1 MRLNQRTLIFV
12 VLLAIIIVAAAVL
25 LRREP
30 DAATDEDVIPTSEPQ
45 ALFPDITADTVS
57 ALSITRALNESDA
70 TPTAMTTLTPLAL
83 HLILDASGQWIVETD
98 ETSAE
103 VTSEAIVEEATA
115 EATADVTAE
124 ATVEATDEV
133 EAEATVEATA
143 ESTAEATVEPV
154 AEVTP
159 EVAPMREVDQTRVAQ
174 AISTLLGLRYR
185 DSFESDNLAQ
195 FGLDVPTYDI
205 NFTAGDTAYRLQ
217 IGDKNIG
224 GTQYYALLGD
234 DGKVYVLTS
243 ASSTDMVL
251 NLLNNSPYIV
261 PPTPT
266 PIPVLNAP
274 GPLFMGFDAQA
285 INSFTLSD
293 SESGQEL
300 VLVRDPETR
309 AWTIDGSDAQVQQE
323 LVDFVLGQFGT
334 LSAIDKVPGTNLE
347 ALGLVNPTRYML
359 ASVDDATNY
368 IVALGN
374 TDPTGTRYYAR
385 VNDYADIAVIETSLV
400 DFVLDMLVSPPII
413 PEATPEVTAEAT
425 AESTAEATPE
435 ATEASGD

>member
-12 VLLAIIIVAAAVL
+12 VLLAIIIIAAAVL

-30 DAATDEDVIPTSEPQ
+30 DTTDEDVIPTSEPQ
-45 ALFPDITADTVS
+45 ALFTDITADTVS
-57 ALSITRALNESDA
+57 ALSITRSLNEGDSN
-70 TPTAMTTLTPLAL
+70 PTATTTLTPLAI
-83 HLILDASGQWIVETD
+83 HLVLDESGQWVVEAE
-98 ETSAE
+98 ETAAE
-103 VTSEAIVEEATA
+103 VTPEATVEEATA

-124 ATVEATDEV
+124 STEEV
-133 EAEATVEATA
+133 EPEATVEATA

-154 AEVTP
+154 AETTP
-159 EVAPMREVDQTRVAQ
+159 EVASVREVDQTRVAQ

-185 DSFESDNLAQ
+185 DSFESDNLEQ
-195 FGLDVPTYDI
+195 FGLDTPNYDI
-205 NFTAGDTAYRLQ
+205 NFTAGDTDYRLQ

-224 GTQYYALLGD
+224 GTQYYALLGA

-243 ASSTDMVL
+243 ASSTDTIL

-309 AWTIDGSDAQVQQE
+309 AWTIEGSDAQVQQE

-347 ALGLVNPTRYML
+347 ALGLVNPTRYLL

-385 VNDYADIAVIETSLV
+385 VNDYADIAVVETSLV

-425 AESTAEATPE
+425 VEATAEATPE

>member
-12 VLLAIIIVAAAVL
+12 VLLAIIIIAAAVL

-30 DAATDEDVIPTSEPQ
+30 DAATSEDVIPTSEPQ

-57 ALSITRALNESDA
+57 ALSITRSLNEGDSN
-70 TPTAMTTLTPLAL
+70 PTAMTTLAPLAI
-83 HLILDASGQWIVETD
+83 HLVLDASGQWIVEAE

-103 VTSEAIVEEATA
+103 VTPEATV

-124 ATVEATDEV
+124 ATAEV
-133 EAEATVEATA
+133 TA
-143 ESTAEATVEPV
+143 ESTAEATAEPV
-154 AEVTP
+154 AETTP
-159 EVAPMREVDQTRVAQ
+159 EVTPVREVDQTRVAQ

-195 FGLDVPTYDI
+195 FGLDTPTYDI
-205 NFTAGDTAYRLQ
+205 NFTAGDTDYRLQ

-385 VNDYADIAVIETSLV
+385 VNDYADIAVVETSLV

-425 AESTAEATPE
+425 AESTAEATE
-435 ATEASGD
+435 AAGD